1 MSSFKLTKLEKHWI
15 YYDIGN
21 SAFTMLLATIIP
33 IYFNGLAEAANL
45 SSVDYI
51 AYWGYAASIATL
63 IIALIGPVLGT
74 LADTKDFKK
83 PLFSLFL
90 VIGLLSLVGLG
101 FFDHWLIFLII
112 FVVCRI
118 GYSGSLIFYDSML
131 GDVTTPTRM
140 DYISS
145 NGYAW
150 GLSLIHI

>member
-74 LADTKDFKK
+74 LADTNDLK
-83 PLFSLFL
+83 
-90 VIGLLSLVGLG
+90 
-101 FFDHWLIFLII
+101 
-112 FVVCRI
+112 
-118 GYSGSLIFYDSML
+118 
-131 GDVTTPTRM
+131 
-140 DYISS
+140 
-145 NGYAW
+145 
-150 GLSLIHI
+150 